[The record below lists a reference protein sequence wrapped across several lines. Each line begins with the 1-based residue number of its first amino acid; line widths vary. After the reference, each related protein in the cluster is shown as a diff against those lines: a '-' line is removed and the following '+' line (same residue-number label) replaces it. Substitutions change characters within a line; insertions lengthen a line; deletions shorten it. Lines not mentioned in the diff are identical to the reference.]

1 MKNPRFKQ
9 GLKWL
14 LFSLILVLVSLGGW
28 LTIGLSLNSKT
39 RKINVETVTATEDKV
54 EDRITGESGILKLN
68 NQRAIKSPITGTIE
82 QILVK
87 PGDLV
92 KKGQI
97 LLRLRDQEIQLKA
110 QELES
115 DLTNKNL
122 QIQEKQVSLQLVQK
136 QLETAQ
142 KEYQRLQNNYLSE
155 INKLKQDQE
164 LEITKSQLEVTKK
177 QQALDI
183 AQNSLNET
191 IVKLNEDQQLL
202 DQGFISEN
210 ELEETRKKLVE
221 VENSLTNAKDD
232 LKLSN
237 IELEKQRL
245 ELNKILQNIDQETS
259 EPQQKL
265 KEARLK
271 LAQEQ
276 QNLKQA
282 QLALSQIL
290 LERDKLAI
298 ERQKIAEQLRQN
310 TIISPEDGKVLNIPV
325 KVGDVVDQK
334 ADLLLIGDPSQQIVE
349 LKLSPLDA
357 TKVQL
362 DQKAEIGIIGSQG
375 EKLTGKVI
383 EISLLAGDGQT
394 TDNQSSEAVKVKAIV
409 KLDQTNQEIVIGT
422 PVTVDLII
430 ASKEN
435 VITIP
440 NQAMQKDDT
449 TTFVWIKDSEGKAR
463 KKAVEIG
470 LQGLTNLEIKSGLE
484 AGQEILISPL
494 DQMLQEGDSV
504 TVK

>member
-14 LFSLILVLVSLGGW
+14 IFSAILVLISLGGW
-28 LTIGLSLNSKT
+28 LIIGLSLNSKNRNIT
-39 RKINVETVTATEDKV
+39 VETITATEDKV

-68 NQRAIKSPITGTIE
+68 NQRAIKSPITGTVE

-115 DLTNKNL
+115 DLTNKNI
-122 QIQEKQVSLQLVQK
+122 QIKDKQISLQLSK
-136 QLETAQ
+136 TQLETAQ

-155 INKLKQDQE
+155 ITKLKQDQE
-164 LEITKSQLEVTKK
+164 LEITKSQLEVTRK

-183 AQNSLNET
+183 AQNNVNET
-191 IVKLNEDQQLL
+191 IVKLDEDRQLL
-202 DQGFISEN
+202 DQGFIAEN
-210 ELEETRKKLVE
+210 TLQETEKKLVE
-221 VENSLTNAKDD
+221 NEHSLTNAKDD

-237 IELEKQRL
+237 IELEKQQL
-245 ELNKILQNIDQETS
+245 ELKKILQNIDQETS

-282 QLALSQIL
+282 QLALSQTI
-290 LERDKLAI
+290 LERDKLSI

-310 TIISPEDGKVLNIPV
+310 LIISPEDSKILNIPV

-349 LKLSPLDA
+349 VNLSPLDA

-362 DQKAEIGIIGSQG
+362 NQKAEIGLIGSQG
-375 EKLTGKVI
+375 EKLTGKVTDV
-383 EISLLAGDGQT
+383 SLLAGDGQSS
-394 TDNQSSEAVKVKAIV
+394 DNQSSETVKVKAVV
-409 KLDQTNQEIVIGT
+409 KLDQTDQEIVIGT

-430 ASKEN
+430 ASREN

-440 NQAMQKDDT
+440 NEAMQRDDT
-449 TTFVWIKDSEGKAR
+449 ITFVWIKDPEGKAR

-484 AGQEILISPL
+484 AGEEILIPPL
-494 DQMLQEGDSV
+494 DNMLQDGNSV
-504 TVK
+504 TIK